1 MTTREGPAGL
11 DLEHARAVAIRA
23 AEIAVDV
30 MASVPL
36 GEIRTKAHAADV
48 VTDVDTAT
56 ERAVR
61 EHLAAAFPQHQVVG
75 EEYGGHADAG
85 PTWYCD
91 PVDGTTNLASRLP
104 WTSFSLSLAVG
115 HEPLVGVVADP
126 WRGEV
131 LHAVRGGGAWRRSR
145 AAEDDVSVRVSDAD
159 RLEGGVVMSEWA
171 AHVPWPG
178 QLALLAALGER
189 HCTMRVMGS
198 GTLSVASVGAGRAA
212 GAVIGD
218 FHAED
223 HLAALL
229 IGHEAGAVLRGLR
242 AAAADDGPDGL
253 WPAPG
258 PFVLAAPGVVDVLTD
273 LVRTATGAAAPL
285 R

>member
-1 MTTREGPAGL
+1 MTGLDVGL
-11 DLEHARAVAIRA
+11 DLDLERARAVAIEA
-23 AEIAVDV
+23 AEIAVEV
-30 MASVPL
+30 LRSTPL
-36 GEIRTKAHAADV
+36 GHVRRKAHAADV

-61 EHLAAAFPQHQVVG
+61 DHLALAFPEHQVVG
-75 EEYGGHADAG
+75 EEYGGRADGG

-126 WRGEV
+126 WRGEI
-131 LHAVRGGGAWRRSR
+131 LHAVRGGGAWRR
-145 AAEDDVSVRVSDAD
+145 AAGGEADEAVHAAATD
-159 RLEGGVVMSEWA
+159 RLEGAVVMSEWA
-171 AHVPWPG
+171 AHVPFPG
-178 QLALLAALGER
+178 QITLLAALGER

-198 GTLSVASVGAGRAA
+198 GTLSVASVAAGRAA

-223 HLAALL
+223 HLAAVL
-229 IGHEAGAVLRGLR
+229 IGHESGAVLRGFGR
-242 AAAADDGPDGL
+242 GQEEDGL
-253 WPAPG
+253 WPEPG
-258 PFVLAAPGVVDVLTD
+258 PFVLAASGVAEVLTG
-273 LVRTATGAAAPL
+273 LVREACAV